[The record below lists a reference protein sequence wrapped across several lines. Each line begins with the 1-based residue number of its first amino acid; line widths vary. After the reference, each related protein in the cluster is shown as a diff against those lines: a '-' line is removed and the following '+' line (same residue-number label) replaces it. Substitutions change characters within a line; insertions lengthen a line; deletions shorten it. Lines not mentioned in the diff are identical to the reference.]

1 MEVKIEVLEG
11 GKAPEYKRVGDA
23 CMDCYAHLK
32 KPVWL
37 FRWGK
42 TKKIPLGFKLD
53 IPWGYEAETRSR
65 SGNSLD
71 DLKVD
76 FGCIDQTFTGEL
88 NAILWTR
95 KLFYKV
101 KPGDRV
107 CQLKLLPTTFVQWEQ
122 VPKITKETIRGS
134 NGFGSSGKN

>member
-23 CMDCYAHLK
+23 CMDCYARLK

-88 NAILWTR
+88 NAIMYTR
-95 KLFYKV
+95 KLIQIV
-101 KPGDRV
+101 RPGDRV
-107 CQLKLLPTTFVQWEQ
+107 CQLKLMPTTFVQWNKVE
-122 VPKITKETIRGS
+122 KITKETIRGE